1 MVKGELFTDSANSIA
16 KIVELFKNLNYPIKE
31 TRQDILRLNQLIFNK
46 DVVNM
51 TDIKNAQD
59 KYVSTNPYLRFPEY
73 DHVKVIIYYD
83 SFISNNNDGFF
94 TPPLS
99 IDVLVP
105 ESLWLVKNTPRVLL
119 ILQSIYNILNLA
131 EVGAVGKLQ
140 CTKVTPL
147 VVQDMV
153 GYSMMFEASQ
163 YE

>member
-1 MVKGELFTDSANSIA
+1 MVKGQLFTDSANTIA
-16 KIVELFKNLNYPIKE
+16 KIVELFKNLNYPIEE
-31 TRQDILRLNQLIFNK
+31 TKNDILKLNQLIFNK
-46 DVVNM
+46 DVVTM
-51 TDIKNAQD
+51 TDIKNAQNE
-59 KYVSTNPYLRFPEY
+59 YVSTNPYLRFPEY
-73 DHVKVIIYYD
+73 DHTKIIIYYD
-83 SFISNNNDGFF
+83 SFIVDENDGFF
-94 TPPLS
+94 SPPLS
-99 IDVLVP
+99 IDILVP

-153 GYSMMFEASQ
+153 GYSMMFETSQ